1 MDNNEDRLAELIKNA
16 KETDLFSDLP
26 KSYKIYAMA
35 KGKII
40 ATFYN
45 LKYRFYNSRRKKNEQ
60 IKWDF

>member
-16 KETDLFSDLP
+16 TETNLFSDLS
-26 KSYKIYAMA
+26 KSYKMYAMA

-45 LKYRFYNSRRKKNEQ
+45 LKYKFYSSRKGKKNE
-60 IKWDF
+60 

>member
-16 KETDLFSDLP
+16 TETDLFSDLP
-26 KSYKIYAMA
+26 KSYKIYAMT

-45 LKYRFYNSRRKKNEQ
+45 SRKKEKNE
-60 IKWDF
+60 